1 MPVIA
6 IVNRKGGSG
15 KSTLATHLAAWCA
28 HQGHAVMLG
37 DVDRQQS
44 SRNWLHKRSTALP
57 AIAPWAINQNVLR
70 VPAGITHV
78 ILDTPGGL
86 HGFDLARMI
95 MFADAVIM
103 PVCGSAFDRES
114 AATCHAE
121 LMSLPRVISG
131 RCKVASI
138 GMRVDE
144 ESDAGRILAQWASK
158 LNLPFLG
165 VLRESS
171 AYVQSTERGMTLFD
185 MAHSM
190 ANAAVQAGHF
200 QVTDAQTDDL
210 QTDLQQWLPI
220 LDWLQPYLGAGA
232 TAAGLDAGNGAPNLA
247 PQTPPQAYA
256 QQITPAAATKVPIGG
271 VNAMAAQSAPA
282 ANGAGIDGA
291 PSSVTNNALASASS
305 AATSL
310 ASRLLSSRQPAPVT
324 RIGSPRVLDR
334 VGGSSGVL
342 RSGQPAAP
350 ASQSS
355 IAQQNAV
362 RAEDAVDDDLAH
374 IPAFLKLVKA

>member
-44 SRNWLHKRSTALP
+44 SRNWLHKRSSSLP
-57 AIAPWAINQNVLR
+57 PIAPWAINQNVLR

-103 PVCGSAFDRES
+103 PVCSSAFDRES

-131 RCKVASI
+131 RCKVVSI

-144 ESDAGRILAQWASK
+144 DSDSGEVLAQWAAK

-165 VLRESS
+165 VLRES
-171 AYVQSTERGMTLFD
+171 AVYVQSTERGMTLFD

-200 QVTDAQTDDL
+200 QIADAQTDDL
-210 QTDLQQWLPI
+210 QTDLQQWRPI
-220 LDWLQPYLGAGA
+220 LDWLQPYLGASPAVAGMD
-232 TAAGLDAGNGAPNLA
+232 AADGSPNLA
-247 PQTPPQAYA
+247 PQTAATAPVRSAAPQPGGAA
-256 QQITPAAATKVPIGG
+256 SSMAREPAASAPVDAMPTNVTSQVLAAAT
-271 VNAMAAQSAPA
+271 NAG
-282 ANGAGIDGA
+282 AN
-291 PSSVTNNALASASS
+291 
-305 AATSL
+305 L
-310 ASRLLSSRQPAPVT
+310 ASRLMNSRQPAPVT

-334 VGGSSGVL
+334 VAGSGVL
-342 RSGQPAAP
+342 RGGSAATPSTPAQAP
-350 ASQSS
+350 SPSPQANDV
-355 IAQQNAV
+355 A
-362 RAEDAVDDDLAH
+362 RAEDAAEDDLAH